1 VHLAELDDESTRL
14 LEPYLEEMAE
24 LVRTKKVSLHKGRSD
39 VSAKWYEYTFD
50 GKLVYI
56 AISH

>member
-1 VHLAELDDESTRL
+1 LAELDDESTRL

-39 VSAKWYEYTFD
+39 VNAKWHGYTFD
-50 GKLVYI
+50 GKLVYV